1 VIEGAAQSAYRAMA
15 PDADVEAQAQRF
27 RHVLFLA
34 VVVANHS
41 QLAIRWTIERQ
52 RSATRGILEP
62 KKHVHNVQPAPP
74 SPKVTSFVQRLR
86 AVQYTKPVP
95 GQRQLSDSEQ
105 RIKRGADGW
114 MWETAFFGGVV
125 VRVVD
130 RSERS
135 ESSFSV
141 SHPRLTLCYKRC

>member
-1 VIEGAAQSAYRAMA
+1 VIEGAARSAYRAMA
-15 PDADVEAQAQRF
+15 PEADVEAQAQRS

-34 VVVANHS
+34 VIIANHS
-41 QLAIRWTIERQ
+41 QLAIRWTIERM
-52 RSATRGILEP
+52 RLSGRDVLGP
-62 KKHVHNVQPAPP
+62 KRQVQVSVPAPP

-95 GQRQLSDSEQ
+95 GQPQLSDSEQ